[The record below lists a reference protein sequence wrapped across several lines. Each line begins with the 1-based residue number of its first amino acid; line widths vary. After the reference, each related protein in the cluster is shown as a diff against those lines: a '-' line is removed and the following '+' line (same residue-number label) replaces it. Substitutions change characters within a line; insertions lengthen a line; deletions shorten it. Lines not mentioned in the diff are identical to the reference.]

1 MKRWAI
7 AAAVVLAVALLATV
21 AAVATAGGGEKRAI
35 PTRTVLTFLDITAR
49 EDFLDLPPRAQGD
62 EDVSLGDAFFF
73 QDQLWNLARTQRRG
87 TLWGGCEVRILPT
100 AHCRATAFIA
110 GGTIEFAQTLNFARI
125 GNTFRLAVVG
135 GTGRYKN
142 VTGQATVT
150 ELGQE
155 GDRSRVTVELI
166 PASGR
171 GAGAGLAGRS

>member
-7 AAAVVLAVALLATV
+7 AGAVVLAAAVLATV

-49 EDFLDLPPRAQGD
+49 EDFLDLPPRAQGE
-62 EDVSLGDAFFF
+62 EDISLGDAFFF

-100 AHCRATAFIA
+100 AHCRATAFLA
-110 GGTIEFAQTLNFARI
+110 GGTIEFAQTLNFARQ
-125 GNTFRLAVVG
+125 GNTFRIAVVG

-142 VTGQATVT
+142 VTGQATST
-150 ELGQE
+150 ELGEE
-155 GDRSRVTVELI
+155 GGRSRLTIELI

-171 GAGAGLAGRS
+171 GAGAALAGRP